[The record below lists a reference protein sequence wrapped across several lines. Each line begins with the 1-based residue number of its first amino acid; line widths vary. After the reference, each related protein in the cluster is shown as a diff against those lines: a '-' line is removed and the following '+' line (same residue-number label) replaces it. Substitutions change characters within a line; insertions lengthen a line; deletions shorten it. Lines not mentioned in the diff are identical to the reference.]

1 MKSRKNA
8 VSAVTLLVMILVT
21 FFFAGCENGN
31 GGGDDSTTDV
41 GGGVTIYKGLSD
53 DNNKT
58 IEFKDYTTE
67 RTYPTLSFTTVKSG
81 SKDLPFLSKEAIK
94 ARFNDTKATR
104 LESLAIKGTL
114 ATLQN
119 TNFGE
124 QNLSKLPSYVQPYF
138 VGEPKKDIMDLAL
151 ARYNFIRR
159 LAGLS
164 EATYNEQFHIEAQH
178 AAWLCAMYNKT
189 DPSHSIT
196 AYQRPEG
203 VTDEMW
209 NLAATGLSQCLYLRP
224 HAANSVDIYMGD
236 NGNATLGHR
245 NNLLN
250 LHTTQVGFGVA
261 SANLV
266 GKDKNDINVIAAN
279 SGATAFRFNWNK
291 QPEYKDFDYD
301 VVSWPPAGYFPAK
314 TALFDSGVDK
324 SRWSVYFNTTK
335 YQLQTTEADGKK
347 TNVIVTKKVNGQVQR
362 TWNFADLTANN
373 NDARGKITYG
383 NTTIFYLEY
392 VDTDGKTKNETFEDG
407 HVYTVKF
414 ENLKDTSTGNFT
426 DLEYSVEFFDMSTVQ

>member
-8 VSAVTLLVMILVT
+8 MSAVTLLVMMLVT

-31 GGGDDSTTDV
+31 GGGDDSATDI
-41 GGGVTIYKGLSD
+41 GGGHFSI
-53 DNNKT
+53 KT
-58 IEFKDYTTE
+58 
-67 RTYPTLSFTTVKSG
+67 G
-81 SKDLPFLSKEAIK
+81 NKDLPFLSKEEIK
-94 ARFNDTKATR
+94 TQFNDTKATR
-104 LESLAIKGTL
+104 LESLATKGTL

-189 DPSHSIT
+189 DRSHSIT

-209 NLAATGLSQCLYLRP
+209 SLAATGLSQCLYLRP

-266 GKDKNDINVIAAN
+266 DKDKNDINVIAAN

>member
-8 VSAVTLLVMILVT
+8 MSAVTLLVMMLVT

-31 GGGDDSTTDV
+31 GGGDDSTPDI
-41 GGGVTIYKGLSD
+41 GGGHFSI
-53 DNNKT
+53 KT
-58 IEFKDYTTE
+58 
-67 RTYPTLSFTTVKSG
+67 G
-81 SKDLPFLSKEAIK
+81 NKDLPFLSKEEIK
-94 ARFNDTKATR
+94 TQFNDTKATR
-104 LESLAIKGTL
+104 LESLATKGTL

-178 AAWLCAMYNKT
+178 AAWLCAMYNRT
-189 DPSHSIT
+189 DRSHSIT

-209 NLAATGLSQCLYLRP
+209 SLAATGLSQCLYLRP

-245 NNLLN
+245 KNLLN

-266 GKDKNDINVIAAN
+266 DKNKDDINVIAAN
-279 SGATAFRFNWNK
+279 SGATAFRFNWKK

>member
-8 VSAVTLLVMILVT
+8 MSVVTLLVMMLVT

-31 GGGDDSTTDV
+31 GGGDDSTPDI
-41 GGGVTIYKGLSD
+41 GGGHFSI
-53 DNNKT
+53 KT
-58 IEFKDYTTE
+58 
-67 RTYPTLSFTTVKSG
+67 G
-81 SKDLPFLSKEAIK
+81 NKDLPFLSKEEIK
-94 ARFNDTKATR
+94 TQFNDTKATR
-104 LESLAIKGTL
+104 LESLATKGTL

-178 AAWLCAMYNKT
+178 AAWLCAMYNRT
-189 DPSHSIT
+189 DRSHSIT

-209 NLAATGLSQCLYLRP
+209 SLAATGLSQCLYLRP

-279 SGATAFRFNWNK
+279 SGATAFRFNWKK

>member
-8 VSAVTLLVMILVT
+8 VSAVTLLVMMLVT

-31 GGGDDSTTDV
+31 GGGDDSTPDI
-41 GGGVTIYKGLSD
+41 GGGHFSI
-53 DNNKT
+53 KT
-58 IEFKDYTTE
+58 
-67 RTYPTLSFTTVKSG
+67 G
-81 SKDLPFLSKEAIK
+81 NKDLPFLSKEAIK

-164 EATYNEQFHIEAQH
+164 EATYNEQLHIEAQH

-426 DLEYSVEFFDMSTVQ
+426 DLEYSIEFFDMSTVQ

>member
-1 MKSRKNA
+1 M
-8 VSAVTLLVMILVT
+8 
-21 FFFAGCENGN
+21 
-31 GGGDDSTTDV
+31 
-41 GGGVTIYKGLSD
+41 
-53 DNNKT
+53 
-58 IEFKDYTTE
+58 
-67 RTYPTLSFTTVKSG
+67 
-81 SKDLPFLSKEAIK
+81 
-94 ARFNDTKATR
+94 AT
-104 LESLAIKGTL
+104 KGTL

-189 DPSHSIT
+189 DRSHSIT

-209 NLAATGLSQCLYLRP
+209 KLAETGLSQCLYLRP

-266 GKDKNDINVIAAN
+266 GKNKNDINVIATN

-362 TWNFADLTANN
+362 TWNFADLSANN

>member
-8 VSAVTLLVMILVT
+8 MSAVTLLVMMLVT

-31 GGGDDSTTDV
+31 GGGDDSTPDI
-41 GGGVTIYKGLSD
+41 GGGHFSI
-53 DNNKT
+53 KT
-58 IEFKDYTTE
+58 
-67 RTYPTLSFTTVKSG
+67 G
-81 SKDLPFLSKEAIK
+81 NKDLPFLSKEEIK
-94 ARFNDTKATR
+94 TQFNDTKATR
-104 LESLAIKGTL
+104 LESLATKGTL

-189 DPSHSIT
+189 DRSHSIT

>member
-1 MKSRKNA
+1 M
-8 VSAVTLLVMILVT
+8 
-21 FFFAGCENGN
+21 
-31 GGGDDSTTDV
+31 
-41 GGGVTIYKGLSD
+41 
-53 DNNKT
+53 
-58 IEFKDYTTE
+58 
-67 RTYPTLSFTTVKSG
+67 
-81 SKDLPFLSKEAIK
+81 SKEAIK

-189 DPSHSIT
+189 DRSHSIT

-209 NLAATGLSQCLYLRP
+209 SLAATGLSQCLYLRP

-236 NGNATLGHR
+236 NGNASLGHR

>member
-8 VSAVTLLVMILVT
+8 MSAVTLLVMMLVT

-31 GGGDDSTTDV
+31 GGGDDSTPDI
-41 GGGVTIYKGLSD
+41 GGGHFSI
-53 DNNKT
+53 KT
-58 IEFKDYTTE
+58 
-67 RTYPTLSFTTVKSG
+67 G
-81 SKDLPFLSKEAIK
+81 NKDLPFLSKEAIK

-189 DPSHSIT
+189 DRSHSIT

-209 NLAATGLSQCLYLRP
+209 KLAETGLSQCLYLRP

-266 GKDKNDINVIAAN
+266 GKDKNDINVIATN